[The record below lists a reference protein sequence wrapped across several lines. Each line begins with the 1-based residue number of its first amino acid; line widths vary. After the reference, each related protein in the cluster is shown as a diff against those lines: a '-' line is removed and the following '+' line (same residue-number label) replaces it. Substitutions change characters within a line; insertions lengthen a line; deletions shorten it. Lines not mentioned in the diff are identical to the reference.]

1 ASDSDEDNGEDARLT
16 QPVDPRASAVQDNW
30 IPMKTTAPGIADST
44 DSQQSPKQRP
54 ALVLVGWEILNRSK
68 RAPKE
73 LFALIAYMVELQDHL
88 GLDFADVRVWLPSA
102 GLPADLA
109 FAAKFNDARLLR
121 SLFVQSIES
130 ESRFLWEF
138 TTNPGSLARLAE

>member
-1 ASDSDEDNGEDARLT
+1 MSKRDIIVLG
-16 QPVDPRASAVQDNW
+16 ASAGGVE
-30 IPMKTTAPGIADST
+30 
-44 DSQQSPKQRP
+44 
-54 ALVLVGWEILNRSK
+54 ALKVV
-68 RAPKE
+68 
-73 LFALIAYMVELQDHL
+73 V
-88 GLDFADVRVWLPSA
+88 A

-138 TTNPGSLARLAE
+138 TTNPGSLARLAERNREENAPESRGPVSAAETI